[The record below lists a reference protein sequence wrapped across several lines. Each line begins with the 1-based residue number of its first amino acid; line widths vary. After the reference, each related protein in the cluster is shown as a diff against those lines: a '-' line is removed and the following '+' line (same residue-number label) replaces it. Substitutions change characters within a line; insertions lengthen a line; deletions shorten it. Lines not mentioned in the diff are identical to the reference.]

1 MWYAREKLLSLFGQS
16 YRWIFIY
23 SLIINKRKMDF
34 TLSVAAYRE
43 KPKNFT
49 GIQENFIQPHDFES
63 CLGFVQDYKYC
74 LHILGG
80 WN

>member
-1 MWYAREKLLSLFGQS
+1 
-16 YRWIFIY
+16 
-23 SLIINKRKMDF
+23 MDF